1 MLTLFHHPLYASCRF
16 VRIAIGEYG
25 EEMSLIEE
33 RPWTRRKEFLAL
45 NPAGNIPVL
54 LAEGDHPVVGASPI
68 AEYLDETRGV
78 FQRERRLMA
87 EDSLAR
93 AEIRRLME
101 WYLVKTESEVTKH
114 LVHER
119 ALKPLMGGEGAPDS
133 GAIRAARA
141 NVRQH
146 LKYTNWLAATRDWLA
161 GPKLSYADVAAAAT
175 FSILDYMGEIEWR
188 EFEAARD
195 WYSRMKSRPS
205 FRPLLAE
212 RVRGLAPASHCSDID
227 F

>member
-16 VRIAIGEYG
+16 VRIALGEYG
-25 EEMSLIEE
+25 EEVSLIEE

-54 LAEGDHPVVGASPI
+54 LAEGDHPLVGASTI

-87 EDSLAR
+87 EDPFAR
-93 AEIRRLME
+93 AEIRRLMD
-101 WYLVKTESEVTKH
+101 WYLVKTEAEVTKH

-175 FSILDYMGEIEWR
+175 FSILDYMGEIDWR

-212 RVRGLAPASHCSDID
+212 RVRGLAPASHYADID

>member
-33 RPWTRRKEFLAL
+33 RPWARRKEFLAL
-45 NPAGNIPVL
+45 NPAGNIPVM
-54 LAEGDHPVVGASPI
+54 LAEGDHPIVGAMPI

-87 EDSLAR
+87 EDSFAR
-93 AEIRRLME
+93 AEIRRLVE
-101 WYLVKTESEVTKH
+101 WYLVKTEAEVTKH

-161 GPKLSYADVAAAAT
+161 GPRLSYADVAASAT
-175 FSILDYMGEIEWR
+175 LSILDYMGEIEWR

-212 RVRGLAPASHCSDID
+212 RVRGLAPASHYSDID

>member
-16 VRIAIGEYG
+16 VRIALGEYG
-25 EEMSLIEE
+25 EEVSLIEE
-33 RPWTRRKEFLAL
+33 RPWSRRKEFLAL
-45 NPAGNIPVL
+45 NPAGSIPVL
-54 LAEGDHPVVGASPI
+54 LAEGDHPLVGAVPI

-87 EDSLAR
+87 EDPFAR
-93 AEIRRLME
+93 AEIRRLVE
-101 WYLVKTESEVTKH
+101 WYLVKTEAEVTKH

-133 GAIRAARA
+133 AAIRAARA

-212 RVRGLAPASHCSDID
+212 RVRGLAPASHYADID

>member
-16 VRIAIGEYG
+16 VRIALGEYG
-25 EEMSLIEE
+25 EEVSLIEE

-54 LAEGDHPVVGASPI
+54 LAEGDHPLVGASTI

-87 EDSLAR
+87 EDPFAR
-93 AEIRRLME
+93 AEIRRLMD
-101 WYLVKTESEVTKH
+101 WYLVKTEAEVTKH

-175 FSILDYMGEIEWR
+175 CSILDYMGEIDWR

-212 RVRGLAPASHCSDID
+212 RVRGLAPASHYADID

>member
-25 EEMSLIEE
+25 EEMSLIEG
-33 RPWTRRKEFLAL
+33 RPWARRKEFLAL
-45 NPAGNIPVL
+45 NPAGNIPVM
-54 LAEGDHPVVGASPI
+54 LAEGDHPIVGAMPI

-87 EDSLAR
+87 EDSFAR
-93 AEIRRLME
+93 AEIRRLVE
-101 WYLVKTESEVTKH
+101 WYLVKTEAEVTKH

-119 ALKPLMGGEGAPDS
+119 AFKPLMGGEGAPDS

-161 GPKLSYADVAAAAT
+161 GPRLSYADVAASAT
-175 FSILDYMGEIEWR
+175 LSILDYMGEIEWR

-212 RVRGLAPASHCSDID
+212 RVRGLAPASHYSDID

>member
-1 MLTLFHHPLYASCRF
+1 MLTLFHYPLYASCRF

-54 LAEGDHPVVGASPI
+54 LAEGDHPVVGAAPI

-119 ALKPLMGGEGAPDS
+119 ALKPLMGGDGAPDS

-146 LKYTNWLAATRDWLA
+146 LKYTDWLAASRDWLA

-212 RVRGLAPASHCSDID
+212 RVRGLAPVSHYSDID

>member
-133 GAIRAARA
+133 GAIRSARA

-212 RVRGLAPASHCSDID
+212 RVRGLAPASHYSDID

>member
-1 MLTLFHHPLYASCRF
+1 MLTLFHHPLYTSCRF
-16 VRIAIGEYG
+16 VRIATGEYG
-25 EEMSLIEE
+25 EELSLIEE
-33 RPWTRRKEFLAL
+33 RPWARRKEFLAM
-45 NPAGNIPVL
+45 NPAGTIPVI
-54 LAEGDHPVVGASPI
+54 LAEGDHPVVGAFAI
-68 AEYLDETRGV
+68 AEYLDETRGA
-78 FQRERRLMA
+78 FQRDRRLMA
-87 EDSLAR
+87 EDWVAR

-101 WYLVKTESEVTKH
+101 WYLIKTESEVTRH

-146 LKYTNWLAATRDWLA
+146 LIYTNWLAATRDWLA
-161 GPKLSYADVAAAAT
+161 GPRMSYADVAAAAA

-212 RVRGLAPASHCSDID
+212 RVRGLAPSSHYSDID